1 MFSVL
6 GFLQY
11 SRSVVQLEEPVI
23 EWEIEGIRIYQKKR
37 SDEYFIFYNSIA
49 YVAFHEDTQAG
60 PSSTLPAV
68 QSTINIHVKNGHVF
82 RLKYNEDGME
92 VYEQIQ
98 HRGIRGRS

>member
-1 MFSVL
+1 MFSML

-11 SRSVVQLEEPVI
+11 SRTTIQLEEPVI
-23 EWEIEGIRIYQKKR
+23 EWEMEGIRIYQKKQ

-49 YVAFHEDTQAG
+49 YVAFHEDTHAE
-60 PSSTLPAV
+60 PSSTLPTV

>member
-1 MFSVL
+1 MFSML

-11 SRSVVQLEEPVI
+11 SRTIIQLEEPVI
-23 EWEIEGIRIYQKKR
+23 EWEIEGIRIYQKKH

-49 YVAFHEDTQAG
+49 YVAFHEDKPTEG
-60 PSSTLPAV
+60 VDNPAV
-68 QSTINIHVKNGHVF
+68 QATINIHVKNGHMF